1 MGKSLL
7 IFITML
13 VSSSA
18 WARSVYLNGIDI
30 SSARHQSMKNV
41 NIRIDGDGN
50 LFIEGVHYQVN
61 EENTYYPLSSSARP
75 DLSLPTRK
83 GEINPELAKSAP
95 TQAEPGIKTAPI
107 ANGQPA
113 PVEVKK
119 DEPQGA
125 PKGMTEGAKPVETPA
140 ANGQ

>member
-7 IFITML
+7 VLIAMM

-50 LFIEGVHYQVN
+50 LFIEGAHYQVN
-61 EENTYYPLSSSARP
+61 EENTYYPLSSSRP
-75 DLSLPTRK
+75 DPLAPPKK
-83 GEINPELAKSAP
+83 GEIAPELAKSAP
-95 TQAEPGIKTAPI
+95 TQAQPGIQTNPQG
-107 ANGQPA
+107 NGQTV
-113 PVEVKK
+113 PVDVKK
-119 DEPQGA
+119 IETSVP
-125 PKGMTEGAKPVETPA
+125 PKGGTEAGKPVETPS